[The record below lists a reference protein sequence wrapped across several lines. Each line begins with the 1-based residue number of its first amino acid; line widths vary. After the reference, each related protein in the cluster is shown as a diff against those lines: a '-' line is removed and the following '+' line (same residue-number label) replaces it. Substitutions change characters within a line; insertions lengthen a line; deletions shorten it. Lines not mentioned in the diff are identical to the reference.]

1 MKTKSILN
9 TGSED
14 FKSHNPWIIKW
25 LIISGLILA
34 VTFTALIAQDTQYT
48 RPSWWFGAAAGANF
62 NYYRGST
69 QELNDALTVPSAFHN
84 GSGVGLYL
92 APLLEFHKPDKMLGF
107 ILQIGYDSR
116 KGTFDQ
122 VLTSCDCPADLWTKL
137 NYLTIEPSL
146 RLAPFKGNFY
156 LYGGPR
162 IAFNQSNRFIY
173 ELGINPDIPD
183 QEPTPEVVDFFSKMN
198 KPVYSMQIGFGY
210 DIPVSSQDKEWQSVL
225 SPYVSFQPYY
235 GQDPRSEVGTAGNY
249 ETWNL
254 TTVRVGAALKFGKG
268 HKKAA
273 PVLAAAP
280 VAVVVAP
287 EVKFSVTSPTNIP
300 STRRVRETF
309 PVRNYIFFD
318 EGSTEISDR
327 YVLITK
333 AQVQEFK
340 EDRLE
345 VFTPKRLSGR
355 SQRQMTIY
363 YNVLNIL
370 GSRMNRFP
378 STVVRLTGSNMD
390 GKDDGLA
397 MAESVKKYLVDVF
410 SVDPKRI
417 STEGSIKP
425 RIPSEQPGGTKELEL
440 LRADDRRVSVW
451 SESPEI
457 LMEFQTGPNV
467 PLKPVE
473 LLAVQEAPLDSYVT
487 FNAVGAKE
495 AFSSWTVEVRDEKGA
510 LQKFGP
516 YTQEKV
522 SIPGKAIL
530 GTRTTGDFKVTMVGQ
545 TKGGKTV
552 TKEVP
557 VHMVLWTPPAN
568 EEGMRYS
575 VIFEYNDSKA
585 IATYEKYLTDVVTPK
600 IPKNGSVLIHGHT
613 DLIGDE
619 ANNLELSLARA
630 NEVAGIMKSALTKAG
645 RNDVKFEVFGFGE
658 NEESSPFENK
668 YPEERFYNRTV
679 IIDII
684 PAK

>member
-1 MKTKSILN
+1 MKARINLIKGSDN
-9 TGSED
+9 TRS
-14 FKSHNPWIIKW
+14 PIWIIKR
-25 LIISGLILA
+25 LIIATMILIGLQ
-34 VTFTALIAQDTQYT
+34 TAIVAQDATYT

-69 QELNDALTVPSAFHN
+69 QELNDALTVPQAFHN

-122 VLTSCDCPADLWTKL
+122 ILTSCNCPADLWTKL

-173 ELGINPDIPD
+173 ELGINPDFPD
-183 QEPTPEVVDFFSKMN
+183 QEPTPEVVDFFSKMS
-198 KPVYSMQIGFGY
+198 KPIYSMQIGFGY
-210 DIPVSSQDKEWQSVL
+210 DIPISSQDKEWQSVL

-235 GQDPRSEVGTAGNY
+235 GQDPRSEVGAAGNY

-254 TTVRVGAALKFGKG
+254 TTVRIGAALKFGKG
-268 HKKAA
+268 HKKSA
-273 PVLAAAP
+273 PVIAAAP
-280 VAVVVAP
+280 VVVVAAP
-287 EVKFSVTSPTNIP
+287 EVKFSVLSPSNIP
-300 STRRVRETF
+300 ATRRVRETF
-309 PVRNYIFFD
+309 PIRNYIFFD

-333 AQVQEFK
+333 DQVKDFK

-355 SQRQMTIY
+355 SQRQMTVY
-363 YNVLNIL
+363 YNVINIL
-370 GSRMNRFP
+370 GDRMNRFP
-378 STVVRLTGSNMD
+378 ATVVRLTGANMD

-397 MAESVKKYLVDVF
+397 MAESVKKYLVNVF

-417 STEGSIKP
+417 STEGRIKP
-425 RIPSEQPGGTKELEL
+425 RLASEQPGGTKELEL
-440 LRADDRRVSVW
+440 LREGDRRVSVW

-457 LMEFQTGPNV
+457 LMEYQTGPDV
-467 PLKPVE
+467 PLKPIE
-473 LLAVQEAPLDSYVT
+473 ILAVQEAPVDSYVT
-487 FNAVGAKE
+487 FKAEGAKE
-495 AFSSWTVEVRDEKGA
+495 AFSSWNIEIRDEKGA

-522 SIPGKAIL
+522 SIPGKSIL
-530 GTRTTGDFKVTMVGQ
+530 GTRPSGDYKVSMVGR
-545 TKGGKTV
+545 TKDGKTV

-557 VHMVLWTPPAN
+557 VHMVLWTPPER

-575 VIFEYNDSKA
+575 IIFEFNDSKA
-585 IATYEKYLTDVVTPK
+585 IGIYEKYLTEVVVPK
-600 IPKNGSVLIHGHT
+600 IPKNATVIIHGHT
-613 DLIGDE
+613 DIIGDE
-619 ANNLELSLARA
+619 ANNMELSIARA
-630 NEVAGIMKSALTKAG
+630 NEVGGIIKGALSKAG
-645 RNDVKFEVFGFGE
+645 RTDVKVEVTGYGE
-658 NEESSPFENK
+658 DDVLSPFENK